1 MDGLRLE
8 STLGAAAW
16 GGGLQDPEDLLVR
29 GFRFD
34 EVPDLVVVSGMR
46 IGAAHRHASIGIE
59 SLPEDPP
66 GAGVVGLPE
75 AALDV

>member
-8 STLGAAAW
+8 STLGAAAG

-34 EVPDLVVVSGMR
+34 EVPDLVVVSGMG
-46 IGAAHRHASIGIE
+46 IGAAHRHASIGLE
-59 SLPEDPP
+59 SLPEGSP